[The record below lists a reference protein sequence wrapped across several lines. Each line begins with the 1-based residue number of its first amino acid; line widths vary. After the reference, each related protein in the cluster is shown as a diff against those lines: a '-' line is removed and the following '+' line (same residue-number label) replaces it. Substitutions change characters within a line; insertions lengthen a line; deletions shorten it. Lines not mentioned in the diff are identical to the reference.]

1 MSATPKLKHPLAQE
15 LRKAALAFPETVED
29 FPWGHS
35 AFKVSGKKAQTGA
48 LGSALMELN
57 TFTNPSAEHVVV
69 AKDAKKLE
77 ERENDD
83 PPHA

>member
-1 MSATPKLKHPLAQE
+1 MFGVALWIGGVVLA
-15 LRKAALAFPETVED
+15 LFLIDRVALWAEERG
-29 FPWGHS
+29 WIYWRR
-35 AFKVSGKKAQTGA
+35 KKAQTGA
-48 LGSALMELN
+48 LGSALMEMN
-57 TFTNPSAEHVVV
+57 VFINPSAQHVVA

>member
-1 MSATPKLKHPLAQE
+1 MMLSFALWIGGVAVALFLIDRLAIW
-15 LRKAALAFPETVED
+15 AED
-29 FPWGHS
+29 RGWIYWRR
-35 AFKVSGKKAQTGA
+35 KKAQTGA
-48 LGSALMELN
+48 LGAALMELN

>member
-1 MSATPKLKHPLAQE
+1 MFSLA
-15 LRKAALAFPETVED
+15 LWIGGAALSLYLIDRLALWAED
-29 FPWGHS
+29 RGWIYWRR
-35 AFKVSGKKAQTGA
+35 KKAQAGA
-48 LGSALMELN
+48 MSSILMEMN
-57 TFTNPSAEHVVV
+57 VITNPSAQHVIE

>member
-1 MSATPKLKHPLAQE
+1 MLA
-15 LRKAALAFPETVED
+15 AALWIGGVVVTLFMIDRLALWAEERG
-29 FPWGHS
+29 WIYWRR
-35 AFKVSGKKAQTGA
+35 KKAQTGA
-48 LGSALMELN
+48 MSSMLMEMN
-57 TFTNPSAEHVVV
+57 VITNPSAQHVIE

>member
-1 MSATPKLKHPLAQE
+1 MLGAVLWVGGVVVALFLIDRFALWAE
-15 LRKAALAFPETVED
+15 ERGWIYWRRKRA
-29 FPWGHS
+29 
-35 AFKVSGKKAQTGA
+35 KTGA
-48 LGSALMELN
+48 LGSALMEMDTL
-57 TFTNPSAEHVVV
+57 TNPSAQHVVE

>member
-1 MSATPKLKHPLAQE
+1 MLA
-15 LRKAALAFPETVED
+15 AALWIGGVVVTLLVIDRLALWAEARG
-29 FPWGHS
+29 WICWRR
-35 AFKVSGKKAQTGA
+35 KKAQTGA
-48 LGSALMELN
+48 LGSALMEMN
-57 TFTNPSAEHVVV
+57 VITNPSAQHVID

>member
-1 MSATPKLKHPLAQE
+1 MTLLVIDRLALWAE
-15 LRKAALAFPETVED
+15 ARG
-29 FPWGHS
+29 WIYWRR
-35 AFKVSGKKAQTGA
+35 KKAQTGA
-48 LGSALMELN
+48 LGSALMEMN
-57 TFTNPSAEHVVV
+57 VITNPSAQHVID

>member
-1 MSATPKLKHPLAQE
+1 MTLLVIDRLALWAE
-15 LRKAALAFPETVED
+15 ARG
-29 FPWGHS
+29 WIYWRR
-35 AFKVSGKKAQTGA
+35 KKAQTGA
-48 LGSALMELN
+48 LGSALMEMN
-57 TFTNPSAEHVVV
+57 VITNPSAQHVIE

>member
-1 MSATPKLKHPLAQE
+1 MLA
-15 LRKAALAFPETVED
+15 AALWIGGVVVTLLVIDRLALWAEARG
-29 FPWGHS
+29 WIYGRR
-35 AFKVSGKKAQTGA
+35 KKAQTGA
-48 LGSALMELN
+48 LGSALMEMN
-57 TFTNPSAEHVVV
+57 VITNPSAQHVID

>member
-1 MSATPKLKHPLAQE
+1 MLSTAPWIGGALVAFFLIDRLGLWAE
-15 LRKAALAFPETVED
+15 ERGWIYWRRKR
-29 FPWGHS
+29 
-35 AFKVSGKKAQTGA
+35 AQTGA

-57 TFTNPSAEHVVV
+57 TFTNPAAQHVVE

-83 PPHA
+83 PPHP

>member
-1 MSATPKLKHPLAQE
+1 MLA
-15 LRKAALAFPETVED
+15 AALWIGGVVVTLFMIDRLALWAEERG
-29 FPWGHS
+29 WIYWRR
-35 AFKVSGKKAQTGA
+35 KKAQTGA
-48 LGSALMELN
+48 MSSMLMEMN
-57 TFTNPSAEHVVV
+57 VITNPSAQHVID

>member
-1 MSATPKLKHPLAQE
+1 MLA
-15 LRKAALAFPETVED
+15 AALWIGGVVVTLFMIDRLALWAEERG
-29 FPWGHS
+29 WIYWRR
-35 AFKVSGKKAQTGA
+35 KKAQTGA
-48 LGSALMELN
+48 LGSALMEMN
-57 TFTNPSAEHVVV
+57 VITNPSAQHVID

>member
-1 MSATPKLKHPLAQE
+1 MFSFALWIGGV
-15 LRKAALAFPETVED
+15 ALALFLIDRLALWAED
-29 FPWGHS
+29 RGWIYWRR
-35 AFKVSGKKAQTGA
+35 KKAHTGA
-48 LGSALMELN
+48 LGSALMEMN
-57 TFTNPSAEHVVV
+57 VFSNPSAEHVVV

>member
-1 MSATPKLKHPLAQE
+1 MLS
-15 LRKAALAFPETVED
+15 AALWIGGVVIALFLIDRIALWAEERG
-29 FPWGHS
+29 WIYWRR
-35 AFKVSGKKAQTGA
+35 KRAQTGA
-48 LGSALMELN
+48 LGSALMEMN
-57 TFTNPSAEHVVV
+57 TFTNPSAQHLVE